1 MSNLIQ
7 RRALRLQNLPKPT
20 YPEELPVAARR
31 ADILKA
37 ISAHQ
42 VVIICGETGSGKT
55 TQLPKMCLELG
66 RGVDGFIGHTQ
77 PRRIAA
83 RSVAARIAE
92 ELKTQLGQ
100 QVGYKVRFH
109 DRCSPDSY
117 IKLMTDGILL
127 AEIQQDR
134 YLRQYD
140 TLIIDEAH
148 ERSLNIDF
156 LLGYL
161 KWLLPKRRDMKII
174 ITSATI
180 DPERF
185 SRHFD
190 NAPIINVSGR
200 TYPVDIRY
208 RPLIDVDA
216 EEEFER
222 DQTQAILDALDEL
235 GREAPGDILIFLPGE
250 REIRET
256 AEALRKHHPPAT
268 EILPLYARLSNEEQ
282 HRIFEPHGQR
292 RIVLATNVAETSLTV
307 PGIKY
312 VVDSGYARISRYSWR
327 AGVQRL
333 PIEKVSQASANQRS
347 GRCGRVSNGI
357 TIRLYSEDDYNKR
370 PVFTEPEILRT
381 NLAAVILQLATM
393 WTADIEGF
401 PFVEPPDTRLIRDGY
416 KLLFEIGAVDK
427 NFNVTSSG
435 HQLAKLPL
443 DPRFGRM
450 LLAANDN
457 GALREVLIIVS
468 ALTLQDPRERPLD
481 KQQAS
486 DEKHAR
492 FKDEQS
498 DFLSFLKLWDYFHE
512 QRKHLSQRKFRELC
526 QKEFLS
532 YMRLREW
539 HDIHTQLHQMVLEM
553 GGKENDAP
561 ASYDAIHLSL
571 LTGLLGNIGM
581 KDEEREY
588 MGAGGRKFHIFP
600 ASHLRKKPP
609 QWVMAA
615 ELVETS
621 RLFGRTIA
629 KIQPEWVEKLA
640 EHLLRHHYTEP
651 HWEQK
656 QAQVAAFERT
666 SLYGITITPRRKVS
680 YGRIDPVTCR
690 EIFIR
695 HALVYGEY
703 RTAAPF
709 FQHNAELIADIEM
722 LEAKARRR
730 DILTDEHRLYAF
742 YDERLPA
749 HIVNGHSFERWR
761 KKAEQHDS
769 QLLYLTH
776 AYLMQRDAGH
786 EKSGQFPDTLQVQGM
801 ILPLRYHFD
810 PKAADDGVTVR
821 LPLLGLNQLNP
832 TRFEYLV
839 PGMLEEK
846 ITALIRALPKH
857 IRKQFVP
864 APDYARACMEAIEP
878 SDTLPLQTSVEKQL
892 LRMSGSQ
899 IPPEAWA
906 AITLET
912 HLQMRFEVADEAGK
926 VIRSGRDLDT
936 LRGKVHAQTRAE
948 LASKPV
954 QSIERVGITTWDFG
968 NLPELYWLEAGGTK
982 LRTWPALVD
991 ANNSVSIRLFDNEAD
1006 ASNAH
1011 WQGVLRLFWLAL
1023 PAEVKDVPKYVPQMQ
1038 TLCLHYAA
1046 TGKCEELKDSITRYV
1061 FRQAFKNHLS
1071 IRKQDSFTH
1080 ALGECRSQIFPQT
1093 QETARLLTPILA
1105 LYHDLRKQLKG
1116 KVQPAWLEAL
1126 NDISEQLNHL
1136 VYVGFLDVVSPE
1148 ELRHFPRYLKGI
1160 QRRLQKLAENP
1171 TKDRALRVQVQ
1182 PYWDQWKA
1190 ASTTLSQRRSLS
1202 EVEGNWHEYRWM
1214 LEEFRVSLFAQE
1226 LGTAR
1231 PVSAKRLDELW
1242 KKAQP

>member
-1 MSNLIQ
+1 MPPDAAQQ
-7 RRALRLQNLPKPT
+7 RRALRLQNLPTPE
-20 YPEELPVAARR
+20 YPEELPVAQRR
-31 ADILKA
+31 EEILKA
-37 ISAHQ
+37 ISQHQ

-92 ELKTQLGQ
+92 ELKTPLGQ
-100 QVGYKVRFH
+100 QVGYKVRFN
-109 DRCSPDSY
+109 DRSQPNTY

-127 AEIQQDR
+127 AEVQQDR
-134 YLRQYD
+134 WLKQYD

-161 KWLLPKRRDMKII
+161 KWLLPKRRDLKVI

-185 SRHFD
+185 SHHFN

-200 TYPVDIRY
+200 THPVDIRY
-208 RPLIDVDA
+208 RPLVDVDS
-216 EEEFER
+216 EEFDR
-222 DQTQAILDALDEL
+222 DQTAAILDAVDEL

-256 AEALRKHHPPAT
+256 AEALRKHHPPGT
-268 EILPLYARLSNEEQ
+268 EILPLFARLSTEEQ

-357 TIRLYSEDDYNKR
+357 AIRLYSEDDFSKR
-370 PVFTEPEILRT
+370 PLFTEPEILRT

-393 WTADIEGF
+393 WIADVEDF

-416 KLLFEIGAVDK
+416 KLLFELGAVDEDYK
-427 NFNVTSSG
+427 VTRIG

-450 LLAANDN
+450 LLAAQEN
-457 GALREVLIIVS
+457 GALREILIIVS
-468 ALTLQDPRERPLD
+468 ALTLQDPRERPFD
-481 KQQAS
+481 KQQAA
-486 DEKHAR
+486 DEKHSR

-498 DFLSFLKLWDYFHE
+498 DFLSYLKLWDYFHE
-512 QRKHLSQRKFRELC
+512 QRKHLTQNKFRALC

-539 HDIHTQLHQMVLEM
+539 HEIHQQLHQILLEM
-553 GGKENDAP
+553 GGKENEAE
-561 ASYDAIHLSL
+561 AGYDAIHLSL
-571 LTGLLGNIGM
+571 LTGLLGNIGL

-588 MGAGGRKFHIFP
+588 MGASGRKFTIFP
-600 ASHLRKKPP
+600 ASGLRKKSP
-609 QWVMAA
+609 QWLMAA

-621 RLFGRTIA
+621 RLFARTVA

-640 EHLLRHHYTEP
+640 IHLLRHHYTEP

-656 QAQVAAFERT
+656 AAQVAAFERT

-680 YGRIDPVTCR
+680 YGRIDPAACR

-709 FQHNAELIADIEM
+709 FQHNADLISEVET
-722 LEAKARRR
+722 LEAKGRRR
-730 DILTDEHRLYAF
+730 DILADEQHLYAF
-742 YDERLPA
+742 YEPRIPA
-749 HIVNGHSFERWR
+749 QVVNGHSFERWR
-761 KKAEQHDS
+761 KQAEKKDPK
-769 QLLYLTH
+769 LLYLSLD
-776 AYLMQRDAGH
+776 YLMQREAGH
-786 EKSGQFPDTLQVQGM
+786 EKSGQFPDTLAVQDM

-810 PKAADDGVTVR
+810 PAAEDDGVTVR
-821 LPLLGLNQLNP
+821 VPLLGLNQLAP
-832 TRFEYLV
+832 TRFDYLV

-846 ITALIRALPKH
+846 ITALIRGLPKQV
-857 IRKQFVP
+857 RKQFVP
-864 APDYARACMEAIEP
+864 APDYARACCESIQP
-878 SDTLPLQTSVEKQL
+878 SDETPLQTAVEKQL
-892 LRMSGSQ
+892 LRMTGCQ
-899 IPPEAWA
+899 IPTAAW
-906 AITLET
+906 TETELPT
-912 HLQMRFEVADEAGK
+912 HLQMRFEVADDSGK
-926 VIRSGRDLDT
+926 VIKAGRDLDI
-936 LRGKVHAQTRAE
+936 LKGKVRQQTRQE
-948 LASKPV
+948 LATQPV
-954 QSIERVGITTWDFG
+954 QSLERSGIVTWDFG
-968 NLPELYWLEAGGTK
+968 DLPEMHWLETGGMK

-991 ANNSVSIRLFDNEAD
+991 TGNSVSIRLFDNGAD
-1006 ASNAH
+1006 AQTAH
-1011 WQGVLRLFWLAL
+1011 WQGVLRLFLLTLSADARDL
-1023 PAEVKDVPKYVPQMQ
+1023 PKHIPQMQ

-1046 TGKCEELKDSITRYV
+1046 TGKCEELKESMTLYV
-1061 FRQAFKNHLS
+1061 FRQTFADYLT
-1071 IRKQDSFTH
+1071 IRKQDSFAA
-1080 ALGECRSQIFPQT
+1080 ALAECRKNLFPQA
-1093 QETARLLTPILA
+1093 QELTRVLA
-1105 LYHDLRKQLKG
+1105 PTLSAYHDIRKQLKG

-1126 NDISEQLNHL
+1126 NDVNDHLNHL
-1136 VYVGFLDVVSPE
+1136 VYVGFLDELSVE
-1148 ELRHFPRYLKGI
+1148 ELRHFSRYLKGI

-1171 TKDRALRVQVQ
+1171 GKDRALRVQVQ
-1182 PYWDQWKA
+1182 PYWDRWKGKTKTGENTVSKSDTSA
-1190 ASTTLSQRRSLS
+1190 AL
-1202 EVEGNWHEYRWM
+1202 HEYRWL
-1214 LEEFRVSLFAQE
+1214 LEEFRISLFAQE

-1231 PVSAKRLDELW
+1231 PVSAKRLDALW
-1242 KKAQP
+1242 QEVN